1 MLRNALKIA
10 GLSAV
15 FALPVISS
23 NLFAEEN
30 NTQTE
35 HAQRAGK
42 KHAGNKKGGMKHHKA
57 QGRHAQHNQAATNDA
72 DEAEEAASQ
81 FKNSLHLTDAD
92 NVSPENITE
101 RLNALKATNGLELR
115 QGLYKIAATS
125 RGETYTAEERELFH
139 TLLVQAANEAEM
151 GFDQMNEVLA
161 VLHGNEALVTS
172 EQVRDIYR
180 DLNDNKEQMHHGKER
195 KNAFPVRKH
204 ANQAATR
211 SEAVTARVQATE
223 EVEAHAAATPAAH
236 EESEAKGTKKDQRQA
251 AKKAAKTAKKEAN
264 AAKKASKAAAK
275 ADKKSCQP
283 TKERG

>member
-30 NTQTE
+30 NNQTE
-35 HAQRAGK
+35 HAQRGGK
-42 KHAGNKKGGMKHHKA
+42 KHAGNKKGGMKGNKA
-57 QGRHAQHNQAATNDA
+57 QGRHAQHNQTHTNDA
-72 DEAEEAASQ
+72 DEAEEAAYL
-81 FKNSLHLTDAD
+81 FKNALHLTDAD

-101 RLNALKATNGLELR
+101 RLNALKATTGLELR
-115 QGLYKIAATS
+115 QGLYKVAVTS

-161 VLHGNEALVTS
+161 ALHGNEALVTS

-180 DLNDNKEQMHHGKER
+180 DLNDNRELKGHGKER

-204 ANQAATR
+204 AKQAEHKAGVR
-211 SEAVTARVQATE
+211 HE
-223 EVEAHAAATPAAH
+223 EVEAHTATTPAAH
-236 EESEAKGTKKDQRQA
+236 EESEAKGTEKDQRQA
-251 AKKAAKTAKKEAN
+251 AKKAAKAAKKAEN
-264 AAKKASKAAAK
+264 AAKKATKATAK
-275 ADKKSCQP
+275 AEKKSC
-283 TKERG
+283 